1 MLATALL
8 WAACLSGY
16 AQTDVT
22 AQYLANPGF
31 EGSYA
36 IHTDQPASDRAI
48 YQPEGWSVDWA
59 KNSDDLTALT
69 TSDLYANLITG
80 SFTMIDPTTRGN
92 KTYWARLSYKRI
104 SSPRFRIYQ
113 TITLPA
119 GTWRLSADMLQYNA
133 SSTNTASLFAGSNST
148 ACPSSSTKSDAAGWN
163 RVQVEFELLE
173 ETTLEVGFSISHTV
187 TQKEQ
192 IVGVD
197 NFMLELL
204 AEASG
209 EVSYTSRLVN
219 PSFEYTAEG
228 VAWTATWRGDPWG
241 WTRTGALSGNSY
253 GISNDGTNRNGNALC
268 WYRSVPMPDEFEMS
282 QTVEGLPKGLYRVSC
297 KMMVVSGMLSNQR
310 LFANG
315 YAHYFGSADMY
326 GSNIDATAISSYA
339 NLTPSSTDK
348 PLQDMSMEMLLF
360 EGEALTLG
368 IRSGNLLPDGSRS
381 ASGAGWFKA
390 DDFRLV
396 WQGYDPQDY
405 LDFLAPYVSEAATL
419 LTKDMDA
426 TVRADLQTAYDT
438 ASALTVETENTAVK
452 SATDALLAALTAAR
466 ASVEEYAEKPDVS
479 LVMDM
484 VHHNPGE
491 PRYEDSRYNDP
502 AELAA
507 MGYNAKCFY
516 LFDSPTLAI
525 DWSGYDTNLPAPGT
539 DEQNWLT
546 EKQTR
551 LNTLYDECEANNI
564 DVYAMCDLV
573 LLPKRIVN
581 YYGIGSTYGDALN
594 ATTQA
599 LLRYQIQQS
608 FAQFPQLDGLVVR
621 IGETYLQDAPYHQGS
636 IQNKTSAQNCIVPL
650 MQLLR
655 EEVCVRL
662 GKKLVFRTWMSFDED
677 LSVYNEVSSSVEP
690 HPNLYLGVKHCEGDF
705 HRGDPFSKVL
715 GQGRHQQ
722 IVEVQCAREY
732 EGKGAFP
739 NYVARGV
746 IDGFEEDYNRRDN
759 NLYWNLRDIRNSGKL
774 TGVWT
779 WTRGGGWEGP
789 YIKDELWCD
798 LNAWVMAQWAL
809 DPEKTEEE
817 IFNAYATERLHL
829 DADNAAL
836 LRQIALLSEHA
847 VIRGLRSAAYP
858 SDIFNMWVR
867 DEYITFPS
875 MPSAEHTATILDERD
890 AALADWEQINALA
903 QQFNSTDAHLNEVV
917 KVTCNYGLQMFR
929 IFRDVSYAAAFTQG
943 RYSGDVKPMVN
954 DYFEAWH
961 QLEQLAAQYPNTC
974 PTLYNRSTVKRTSS
988 TVAHKE
994 MLKLVAGKI
1003 NFAKDYGLSQ
1013 RDITAHY
1020 LVEARHFA
1028 RIDEPVN
1035 GKYKRYG
1042 SLKNWTVENLGIDMG
1057 ADGINNGAD
1066 QYNGMCEINMDQW
1079 YHGFVGRDAKV
1090 YRHITL
1096 PAGRYAFNAYATSCY
1111 GMENGT
1117 TYMFVSRSLPT
1128 TSTIGSLEQCW
1139 YHNMAISAH
1148 TGWWGIEFTLDEASD
1163 IWLGWC
1169 ADFDTGNYELR
1180 ISDIQLV
1187 RCIDTANGWLPH
1199 DDEALHTDDTD
1210 LYIPVNLWA
1219 DKGTYQGYK
1228 PSCQADAN
1236 DQTLCRLADW
1246 KNRAAVVGDVD
1257 FGEGK
1262 YDTAYFM
1269 ICYDGASLYG
1279 NSGASSLTADNTID
1293 LWIDN
1298 TNFLD
1303 NENVVLNGTHIAS
1316 LPGTEVGGV
1325 MTTYEVFEVPI
1336 PDDLTG
1342 VHTVFYKQ
1350 NGYGPLMRGVGFR
1363 TKKIIIDENIDYV
1376 PVSNASIDV
1385 LLRRTIKEGVNTV
1398 VLPFALAEAEVQ
1410 ECFGD
1415 GSKVYVPQSFDGE
1428 CIHLTVQDGI
1438 EANCP
1443 VLLVATLAGNE
1454 YSLSDR
1460 TIETDAP
1467 ISTTADGR
1475 LSMVGSYNATTQVL
1489 ADGRSYVV
1497 SDAKLYLVDSDDV
1510 VMKGTRAYF
1519 QTISGEVKP
1528 VLTLG
1533 FEGATGIEAID
1544 HYPLTIENEHEGV
1557 YDLTGRRVNTQR
1569 STLNTQL
1576 NKGLYIVNGKKC
1588 LIK

>member
-59 KNSDDLTALT
+59 KNSDDLTCLT
-69 TSDLYANLITG
+69 TTDLFSNLVTG
-80 SFTMIDPTTRGN
+80 SFTMIDPTTRGD

-104 SSPRFRIYQ
+104 STPKFRILQ
-113 TITLPA
+113 TVNLQP
-119 GTWRLSADMLQYNA
+119 GRYRLTADMLQYNA
-133 SSTNTASLFAGSNST
+133 DAGNKAYLFAGSTTT
-148 ACPSSSTKSDAAGWN
+148 ACPTSSTKSDAAGWN
-163 RVQVEFELLE
+163 NLSVEFTVNEAAAVEL
-173 ETTLEVGFSISHTV
+173 GFSISHTV
-187 TQKEQ
+187 SGKEQ

-197 NFMLELL
+197 NFKLELL
-204 AEASG
+204 ESFEG
-209 EVSYTSRLVN
+209 NVSYTSRMVN
-219 PSFEYTAEG
+219 PNFEYTAEG
-228 VAWTATWRGDPWG
+228 VAWTSTWRGDPWG
-241 WTRTGALSGNSY
+241 WTRSGELTGNSY
-253 GISNDGTNRNGNALC
+253 GISNDGTNRDGNALC

-381 ASGAGWFKA
+381 ASGVGWFKA

-525 DWSGYDTNLPAPGT
+525 DWSGYDTNLPAPST

-759 NLYWNLRDIRNSGKL
+759 NLYWNLRDIRQSGRL
-774 TGVWT
+774 AGVWT

-809 DPEKTEEE
+809 HPEQSEEQIFSDYCTTRLGLDAANAE
-817 IFNAYATERLHL
+817 IFRN
-829 DADNAAL
+829 
-836 LRQIALLSEHA
+836 IALKSEHA
-847 VIRGLRSAAYP
+847 VLRGLRSAEHP
-858 SDIFNMWVR
+858 DDIYNMWVR
-867 DEYITFPS
+867 DEYITFPT
-875 MPSAEHTATILDERD
+875 MPEAAKTAVVLQERD
-890 AALADWEQINALA
+890 EAVADWQDILQLSEQ
-903 QQFNSTDAHLNEVV
+903 FSSSDEHLNEVV
-917 KVTCNYGLQMFR
+917 KVTCAYGYYMFR
-929 IFRDVSYAAAFTQG
+929 IFRDVSYAAAIHQSKATG
-943 RYSGDVKPMVN
+943 NVKKYVE
-954 DYFEAWH
+954 DYNTAWF
-961 QLEQLAAQYPNTC
+961 QLEQLAQAHATTC
-974 PTLYNRSTVKRTSS
+974 PTLYNRTKVMRTSK
-988 TVAHKE
+988 TVADQMMKS
-994 MLKLVAGKI
+994 LGQTKV
-1003 NFAKDYGLSQ
+1003 NFAADYGLQQ
-1013 RDITAHY
+1013 RDITVKY
-1020 LVEARHFA
+1020 LVEARNFA
-1028 RIDEPVN
+1028 RTDEMV
-1035 GKYKRYG
+1035 GGQYKRYG
-1042 SLKNWTVENLGIDMG
+1042 SLKHWTVENLGIDMG
-1057 ADGINNGAD
+1057 SDGINNGAD
-1066 QYNGMCEINMDQW
+1066 AYNGMCEINMDQW
-1079 YHGFVGRDAKV
+1079 YNGFVGSDSKV

-1111 GMENGT
+1111 GMDDGT
-1117 TYMFVSRSLPT
+1117 TYMFVAKTLPT
-1128 TSTIGSLEQCW
+1128 TSTVTTLADCQYI
-1139 YHNMAISAH
+1139 NMAVNAH
-1148 TGWWGIEFTLDEASD
+1148 TGWWGIEFTLDEPSD
-1163 IWLGWC
+1163 IYLGWC
-1169 ADFDTGNYELR
+1169 ADFKTGNFELR
-1180 ISDIQLV
+1180 VSDVQLIRAV
-1187 RCIDTANGWLPH
+1187 DPDNGLPAY
-1199 DDEALHTDDTD
+1199 DDEALSTTTAD
-1210 LYIPVNLWA
+1210 LYIPVSQWA
-1219 DKGTYQGYK
+1219 DKGTFQGYK
-1228 PSCQADAN
+1228 TSCQYDGS
-1236 DQTLCRLADW
+1236 DPTQCRLGDW
-1246 KNRAAVVGDVD
+1246 KDRAAVVGDVD

-1262 YDTAYFM
+1262 YDVAYFY
-1269 ICYDGASLYG
+1269 IQYDGASLYG
-1279 NSGASSLTADNTID
+1279 NSGTSNLTASNSID
-1293 LWIDN
+1293 LWLDN
-1298 TNFLD
+1298 TTLID
-1303 NENVVLNGTHIAS
+1303 GDPASVVLNGQHIAT
-1316 LPGTEVGGV
+1316 LPGTAIGRV
-1325 MTTYEVFEVPI
+1325 MTTYEVFEVQLPEGI
-1336 PDDLTG
+1336 QG
-1342 VHTVFYKQ
+1342 VHTVSYKN
-1350 NGYGPLMRGVGFR
+1350 NGYSPLIRGIGFKDSTPDEDPTEIEIAMNRYGIMSYCSPYDLDFTGR
-1363 TKKIIIDENIDYV
+1363 TDD
-1376 PVSNASIDV
+1376 
-1385 LLRRTIKEGVNTV
+1385 LR
-1398 VLPFALAEAEVQ
+1398 
-1410 ECFGD
+1410 C
-1415 GSKVYVPQSFDGE
+1415 
-1428 CIHLTVQDGI
+1428 
-1438 EANCP
+1438 
-1443 VLLVATLAGNE
+1443 
-1454 YSLSDR
+1454 
-1460 TIETDAP
+1460 
-1467 ISTTADGR
+1467 
-1475 LSMVGSYNATTQVL
+1475 
-1489 ADGRSYVV
+1489 YVV
-1497 SDAKLYLVDSDDV
+1497 SGFSPSENAITL
-1510 VMKGTRAYF
+1510 TRADHVQGGTGIVLLGAEGDYTVPVQETDMWWANLLVGVTEPTQVDATTGGYTNF
-1519 QTISGEVKP
+1519 ILGVLPDETVNWSISAGGILDGGKAYLQLPTASVEKLADSSAPLRWIFDDGE
-1528 VLTLG
+1528 
-1533 FEGATGIEAID
+1533 ATGIEGV
-1544 HYPLTIENEHEGV
+1544 ENEGLKVEKDDAV
-1557 YDLTGRRVNTQR
+1557 YDLQGRLVGR
-1569 STLNTQL
+1569 SASGVGRIQ
-1576 NKGLYIVNGKKC
+1576 KGIYIVDGKKV
-1588 LIK
+1588 LVR